1 MNYFSSLWG
10 RRADLFDV
18 RGALVP
24 RRVRGNVLVTA
35 VRAGGCLALVL
46 VSLQLAG
53 RMDLAPYAAMGCFTS
68 LYARDETYARRVR
81 LLALVGVGLTVAVA
95 AGASAS
101 ALGVGV
107 WAPILVVAV
116 VASGAR
122 YLSDV
127 VALGAPAGL
136 MFVFA
141 AGVAG
146 YAPQT
151 WPEVGVRAGVTAAAA
166 GLCWAAAVVGA
177 LAHPRAPER
186 LALARALHAVA
197 DHLEDPSGRGVDRA
211 EEAVRAAW
219 RVLHARERGE
229 GTCGSEVL
237 AARAQGAIRGGGSV
251 VERARRAAE
260 LRELARRVRR
270 RRVVDP
276 LVEEGE
282 RVRLSAYADRVRAG
296 ARPVGGRP
304 WGRAW
309 GAWVVRVAVA
319 SLVAGGVAWLW
330 GSDHGYWATVSA
342 ASVLQAT
349 SVSATWHRTV
359 QRGVGTVVGAVV
371 AAGVFALVDTSS
383 VWVVIALVVAC
394 QVGAELVVMTNYAYA
409 IVCVTPLTL
418 ALSALARPGAGMFD
432 LVVER
437 TAATVAGALVGLVVC
452 VVVADRG
459 ARARLEGALVECERA
474 CDRVADGGG
483 AGGRHRL
490 VEALAG
496 LETAVAVA
504 VGEPAVSVPGER
516 VERARGRARALLDR
530 EAEMV

>member
-46 VSLQLAG
+46 VSLRLTG

-68 LYARDETYARRVR
+68 LYARDETYARRVW
-81 LLALVGVGLTVAVA
+81 LLAVVGVGLTVAVA

-107 WAPILVVAV
+107 WAPILVVAA

-122 YLSDV
+122 YLSEV

-146 YAPQT
+146 YAPRT
-151 WPEVGVRAGVTAAAA
+151 WPEVGVSAGVTAAAA

-197 DHLEDPSGRGVDRA
+197 DHLEDPSGRGVHRA
-211 EEAVRAAW
+211 EGAVRSAW

-229 GTCGSEVL
+229 GTRGLEVL
-237 AARAQGAIRGGGSV
+237 AARAQGAIRGGPV

-260 LRELARRVRR
+260 LREVARRVRR

-296 ARPVGGRP
+296 ARPVRVWS
-304 WGRAW
+304 WGRAS

-319 SLVAGGVAWLW
+319 SVVAGGVAWLW
-330 GSDHGYWATVSA
+330 GLGHGYWATVSA
-342 ASVLQAT
+342 ASVLQVAG
-349 SVSATWHRTV
+349 VSATWHRTV

-371 AAGVFALVDTSS
+371 AVGVFALVDISS

-418 ALSALARPGAGMFD
+418 ALSALARPGEGTFD

-437 TAATVAGALVGLVVC
+437 TAATVLGAVVGLVVC

-459 ARARLEGALVECERA
+459 ARARLEGALGECERA
-474 CDRVADGGG
+474 CARVSACGG
-483 AGGRHRL
+483 AGCRHRL
-490 VEALAG
+490 VEALGDVEA
-496 LETAVAVA
+496 AVAVA

-516 VERARGRARALLDR
+516 VERVRGRARALLDR
-530 EAEMV
+530 EPV

>member
-1 MNYFSSLWG
+1 M
-10 RRADLFDV
+10 
-18 RGALVP
+18 
-24 RRVRGNVLVTA
+24 RGNVLVTA

-46 VSLQLAG
+46 VSLRLTG

-68 LYARDETYARRVR
+68 LYARDETYARRVW
-81 LLALVGVGLTVAVA
+81 LLAVVGVGLTVAVA

-107 WAPILVVAV
+107 WAPILVVAA

-122 YLSDV
+122 YLSEV

-146 YAPQT
+146 YAPRT
-151 WPEVGVRAGVTAAAA
+151 WPEVGVSAGVTAAAA

-197 DHLEDPSGRGVDRA
+197 DHLEDPSGRGVHRA
-211 EEAVRAAW
+211 EGAVWAAW

-229 GTCGSEVL
+229 GTRGLEVL
-237 AARAQGAIRGGGSV
+237 AARAQGAIRGGPV
-251 VERARRAAE
+251 VER
-260 LRELARRVRR
+260 ARRVRR

-296 ARPVGGRP
+296 ARPVRVWS
-304 WGRAW
+304 WGRAS

-319 SLVAGGVAWLW
+319 SVVAGGVAWLW
-330 GSDHGYWATVSA
+330 GLGHGYWATVSA
-342 ASVLQAT
+342 ASVLQVAG
-349 SVSATWHRTV
+349 VSATWHRTM

-371 AAGVFALVDTSS
+371 AVGVFALVDISS

-418 ALSALARPGAGMFD
+418 ALSALARPGEGTFD

-437 TAATVAGALVGLVVC
+437 TAATVLGAVVGLVVC

-474 CDRVADGGG
+474 YARVSACGG
-483 AGGRHRL
+483 AGCRHRL
-490 VEALAG
+490 VEALGDVEA
-496 LETAVAVA
+496 AVAVA

-516 VERARGRARALLDR
+516 VRGRARALLDR
-530 EAEMV
+530 EPEPV